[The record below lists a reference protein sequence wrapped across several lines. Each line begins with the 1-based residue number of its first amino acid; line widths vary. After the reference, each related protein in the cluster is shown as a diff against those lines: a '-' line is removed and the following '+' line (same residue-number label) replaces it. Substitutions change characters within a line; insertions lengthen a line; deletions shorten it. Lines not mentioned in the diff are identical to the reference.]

1 MPLEYA
7 CIMPHGGEI
16 IPKLAVPRVQQ
27 SVRETTTAARTIA
40 REIRRTNPHTIVIAS
55 PHNLRLQSH
64 IAIVT
69 TENSTGELK
78 GAGKRKVSLK
88 LKCDREFARE
98 LLRESARS
106 GLPVVGANYGTAE
119 GPPSDMAMDWGT
131 LVPMWFIAKEERV
144 KARIVIVA
152 PSREIPLGQNISFGK
167 VLAKL
172 AEKRKHHRVVFIASA
187 DQAHAHQKIGPYGF
201 HQAAS
206 NYDKFVSRAIREN
219 RISSISGLSKQLV
232 EDAKPD
238 SLWQMA
244 MLVGVTEVIEMRG
257 SLLSYQVPTYYG
269 MICASFHRV

>member
-16 IPKLAVPRVQQ
+16 IPDLANRKTQHLF
-27 SVRETTTAARTIA
+27 RATTKAAQTIA
-40 REIRRTNPHTIVIAS
+40 REIRQLNPQTIVIAS
-55 PHNLRLQSH
+55 PHNLRLERH

-78 GAGKRKVSLK
+78 GSGTRRVGLK

-98 LLRESARS
+98 LLHESIGQ

-119 GPPSDMAMDWGT
+119 GPASDMAMDWGT
-131 LVPMWFIAKEERV
+131 LVPMWFVAREQKA

-152 PSREIPLGQNISFGK
+152 PSREIPLAQNVSFGRA
-167 VLAKL
+167 LARL
-172 AEKRKHHRVVFIASA
+172 AQKEKRRRVVFIASA
-187 DQAHAHQKIGPYGF
+187 DQAHAHRKSGPYGF
-201 HQAAS
+201 HSAAS
-206 NYDKFVSRAIREN
+206 KYDKFVSRAIREN
-219 RISSISGLSKQLV
+219 RIGSISHLTKRFV

-244 MLVGVTEVIEMRG
+244 MLVGVTQVIKMRG
-257 SLLSYQVPTYYG
+257 NLLSYQVPTYYG

>member
-16 IPKLAVPRVQQ
+16 IPELAAPKDHQLVQ
-27 SVRETTTAARTIA
+27 ETTTAARTIA

-55 PHNLRLQSH
+55 PHTLRLQNH
-64 IAIVT
+64 IAIIM

-78 GAGKRKVSLK
+78 GTGSRKVSLK

-98 LLRESARS
+98 LLRESTQQR
-106 GLPVVGANYGTAE
+106 LPVVGANYGTAE
-119 GPPSDMAMDWGT
+119 GPTSDMAMDWGT

-144 KARIVIVA
+144 KARLVIVA
-152 PSREIPLGQNISFGK
+152 PSREIPLEQNISFGK
-167 VLAKL
+167 VLARL
-172 AEKRKHHRVVFIASA
+172 AEREKNHRVVFVASA
-187 DQAHAHQKIGPYGF
+187 DQAHAHQKSGPYGF
-201 HQAAS
+201 HRAAS
-206 NYDKFVSRAIREN
+206 KYDKFVSQAIREN
-219 RISSISGLSKQLV
+219 RISSISRLTNRFV
-232 EDAKPD
+232 ENAKPD

-244 MLVGVTEVIEMRG
+244 MLVGVTKVIEMRG

>member
-1 MPLEYA
+1 
-7 CIMPHGGEI
+7 MPHGGEI
-16 IPKLAVPRVQQ
+16 IPELASPTVRK
-27 SVRETTTAARTIA
+27 SVWETTTAARTIA
-40 REIRRTNPHTIVIAS
+40 GEISQMNPPTIVIAS
-55 PHNLRLQSH
+55 PHTLRLQSH

-78 GAGKRKVSLK
+78 GARSRKVNLK

-98 LLRESARS
+98 LLRESTQQ

-144 KARIVIVA
+144 KAKIVIVA
-152 PSREIPLGQNISFGK
+152 PSREIPLEQNISFGR
-167 VLAKL
+167 VLARL
-172 AEKRKHHRVVFIASA
+172 AEKKNGHRVVFVASA
-187 DQAHAHQKIGPYGF
+187 DQAHAHQKSGPYGF
-201 HQAAS
+201 HRAAS
-206 NYDKFVSRAIREN
+206 KYDKFVSRAIREN
-219 RISSISGLSKQLV
+219 RLGSISRLTKRFV

-244 MLVGVTEVIEMRG
+244 MLVGVTEEIEMQG

-269 MICASFHRV
+269 MMCASFHRV